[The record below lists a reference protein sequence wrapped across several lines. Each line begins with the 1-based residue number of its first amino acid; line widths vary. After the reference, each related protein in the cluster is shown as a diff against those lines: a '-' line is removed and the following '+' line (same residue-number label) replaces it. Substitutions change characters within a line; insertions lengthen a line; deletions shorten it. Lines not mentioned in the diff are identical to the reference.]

1 VGVERP
7 WSNQT
12 GQVNNPPNQILRK
25 RANILI
31 STPSTPPISAQAA
44 REVRRDTA
52 LRRARTCYDHLA
64 GVAGVALFDE
74 LLNRGWLEQTECQ
87 DSPRVSYRLTPLG
100 QQALAGKGV
109 DLTPSSSKRR
119 FAYGCTDWTER
130 RLHVGGALGAA
141 VLRALQARDIVR
153 RTAGTRIVAVQSGIA
168 GWFNSST

>member
-1 VGVERP
+1 MTTSG
-7 WSNQT
+7 
-12 GQVNNPPNQILRK
+12 
-25 RANILI
+25 
-31 STPSTPPISAQAA
+31 TPPISAQAA

-64 GVAGVALFDE
+64 GVAGVALFE
-74 LLNRGWLEQTECQ
+74 EMLNRGWLEQTERE

-100 QQALAGKGV
+100 QQALAAKGV

-130 RLHVGGALGAA
+130 RSHVGGALGAA

-153 RTAGTRIVAVQSGIA
+153 RTPGTRTVAVQSGTTS
-168 GWFNSST
+168 WFGSST

>member
-1 VGVERP
+1 MTSSG
-7 WSNQT
+7 
-12 GQVNNPPNQILRK
+12 
-25 RANILI
+25 
-31 STPSTPPISAQAA
+31 TPPISAQAA

-74 LLNRGWLEQTECQ
+74 MLNRGWLEQTESQ
-87 DSPRVSYRLTPLG
+87 DSPRVSYRLTQLG

-141 VLRALQARDIVR
+141 LLRALQARNIVH
-153 RTAGTRIVAVQSGIA
+153 RTEGPRVVEVQREVVEWYGSHA
-168 GWFNSST
+168 

>member
-1 VGVERP
+1 
-7 WSNQT
+7 
-12 GQVNNPPNQILRK
+12 
-25 RANILI
+25 LI
-31 STPSTPPISAQAA
+31 SSLGTPPISAQAA

-74 LLNRGWLEQTECQ
+74 MLNRGWMEQTESQ
-87 DSPRVSYRLTPLG
+87 DSPRVSYHLTPLG
-100 QQALAGKGV
+100 QHTLAAKGV
-109 DLTPSSSKRR
+109 DLTPSGSKRR

-153 RTAGTRIVAVQSGIA
+153 RTPGTRTVAVQGGIA
-168 GWFNSST
+168 KWFSS

>member
-1 VGVERP
+1 MTSSG
-7 WSNQT
+7 
-12 GQVNNPPNQILRK
+12 
-25 RANILI
+25 
-31 STPSTPPISAQAA
+31 TPPISAQAA

-74 LLNRGWLEQTECQ
+74 MLNRGWLEQTESQ
-87 DSPRVSYRLTPLG
+87 DSPRVAYRLTPLG

-109 DLTPSSSKRR
+109 DLTPSRSKRR

-153 RTAGTRIVAVQSGIA
+153 RIPGTRTVSVQSGITS
-168 GWFNSST
+168 WFES

>member
-1 VGVERP
+1 
-7 WSNQT
+7 
-12 GQVNNPPNQILRK
+12 
-25 RANILI
+25 LI
-31 STPSTPPISAQAA
+31 SSLGTPPISAQAA

-74 LLNRGWLEQTECQ
+74 MLNRGWMEQTESQ

-100 QQALAGKGV
+100 QQTLASKGV
-109 DLTPSSSKRR
+109 DLTPSGSKRR

-153 RTAGTRIVAVQSGIA
+153 RTPGTRTVAVQGGIA
-168 GWFNSST
+168 KWFGS

>member
-1 VGVERP
+1 M
-7 WSNQT
+7 
-12 GQVNNPPNQILRK
+12 
-25 RANILI
+25 I
-31 STPSTPPISAQAA
+31 SSLGTPPISAQAA

-74 LLNRGWLEQTECQ
+74 MQNRGWLEQTEIQ
-87 DSPRVSYRLTPLG
+87 DSPRVSYRLTSLG
-100 QQALAGKGV
+100 QQALADKSV
-109 DLTPSSSKRR
+109 DLTPSGSKRR

-153 RTAGTRIVAVQSGIA
+153 RTPGTRTVAVQGGIA
-168 GWFNSST
+168 KWFGS